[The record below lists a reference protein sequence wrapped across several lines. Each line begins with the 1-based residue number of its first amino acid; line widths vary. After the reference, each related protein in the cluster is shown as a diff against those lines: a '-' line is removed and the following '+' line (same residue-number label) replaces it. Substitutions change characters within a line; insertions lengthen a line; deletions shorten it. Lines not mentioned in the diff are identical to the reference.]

1 MVPFAGLDQLC
12 TGALLALCTETERPL
27 ARKILLSASRISLVL
42 FCALMAARAF
52 HIEAEYSPIYLPLV
66 ASLGFAWIVEGA
78 RREYRGW
85 LGWFLSSPFLS
96 HCGRISFAA
105 FLLHNVTEL
114 LLPRSPHVKQLLATD
129 QRFIILVPTTF
140 LLADIAWRFFEN
152 PIHKLRSGALR
163 EIWTNP
169 RIVKD
174 AFVAPFIE
182 IQRAISAFLATLPG
196 YYRKLSESIAGT
208 TI

>member
-1 MVPFAGLDQLC
+1 M
-12 TGALLALCTETERPL
+12 
-27 ARKILLSASRISLVL
+27 
-42 FCALMAARAF
+42 
-52 HIEAEYSPIYLPLV
+52 
-66 ASLGFAWIVEGA
+66 EGA